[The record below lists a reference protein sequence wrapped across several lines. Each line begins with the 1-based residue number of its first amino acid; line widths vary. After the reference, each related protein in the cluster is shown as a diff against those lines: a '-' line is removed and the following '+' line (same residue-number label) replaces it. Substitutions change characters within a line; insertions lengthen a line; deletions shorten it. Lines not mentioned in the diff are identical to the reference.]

1 MDDTLAL
8 GASPAD
14 KTLNRSSAVLLQ
26 RQRRASKNFSESARS
41 FAHGDERDFSGT
53 E

>member
-1 MDDTLAL
+1 MDDTFAL

-14 KTLNRSSAVLLQ
+14 KTVTRSSAVLLQ
-26 RQRRASKNFSESARS
+26 RQRRAPKDLGKSARS
-41 FAHGDERDFSGT
+41 LAHGDERDFSGT